1 MKMDKNFE
9 RIKKSRLTA
18 AIIKSAVCGL
28 AAGTFAAGAVLLGLK
43 LGQVEI
49 HFAYY
54 ILIGVAAAALAGAGA
69 FFLLRPTDK
78 KVAAKLDAEHRL
90 NEKTQTMVAF
100 YGREGD
106 LYELQRSDAEAKL
119 AALPKSKPDFKKL
132 WQYAVA
138 MVIALAVFVTSLVL
152 PANASDNPGPY
163 DEPFTFTDNQ
173 KAALLSLKSDVESSH
188 LTESDK
194 SATVTALDALYSAL
208 EQAEYQRQ
216 MKTAVVSTVSF
227 IDGVLYTAN
236 SFDDIA
242 YYLSA
247 TEDLTELANAITD
260 GVTFYRSSTVP
271 FFTMES
277 VTDAEKN
284 METSVRNKVEPKM
297 EEILK
302 IFAITKADGLKEKI
316 DSLNDAISNAAVNVH
331 IKDDDLIAV
340 ALKSFVAKLTV
351 VSEQSETYEDKYL
364 QGEIK
369 KAVNAL
375 PDELYDALAPQAYN
389 CIMNEYVRQR
399 LVQIFGLK
407 QTDLPRLRS
416 GVAELDSQPN
426 DEEDDPNQGG
436 EGDQKD
442 IYGTNENVYHPEKG
456 EIVEYGPHHAE
467 FRAAMLEQLDKADL
481 PESVR
486 EYILAYFSAMGSGL
500 QKPDGDGN
508 EEN

>member
-1 MKMDKNFE
+1 MDKNFE

-188 LTESDK
+188 LTENDK

-284 METSVRNKVEPKM
+284 METSVTEKVQARLDEFVKVYD
-297 EEILK
+297 
-302 IFAITKADGLKEKI
+302 ITKADGLKDKI
-316 DSLNDAISNAAVNVH
+316 VSLNKAANVSVENEAIDEN
-331 IKDDDLIAV
+331 DLIAAAVIKFTDGMSSV
-340 ALKSFVAKLTV
+340 AELSDTFQDDYFQKQIKAAVAEL
-351 VSEQSETYEDKYL
+351 
-364 QGEIK
+364 I
-369 KAVNAL
+369 
-375 PDELYDALAPQAYN
+375 PDLYDALAPQAYN

-407 QTDLPRLRS
+407 QADLPRLLS
-416 GVAELDSQPN
+416 GVREIDNRPP
-426 DEEDDPNQGG
+426 DDDDKNPDGSQGG
-436 EGDQKD
+436 DDKVFAS
-442 IYGTNENVYHPEKG
+442 NETVYHTEKG
-456 EIVEYGPHHAE
+456 EVVIYGEYHSS
-467 FRAAMLEQLDKADL
+467 FRAAMLEQLEKSDL
-481 PESVR
+481 SDSLK
-486 EYILAYFSAMGSGL
+486 EYIKAYFDAMGSGL